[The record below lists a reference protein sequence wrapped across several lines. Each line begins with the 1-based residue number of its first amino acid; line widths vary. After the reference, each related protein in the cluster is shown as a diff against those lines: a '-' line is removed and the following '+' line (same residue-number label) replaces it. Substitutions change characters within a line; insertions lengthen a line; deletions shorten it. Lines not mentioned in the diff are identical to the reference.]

1 MVFIDCDVCAD
12 RYRRHWIGV
21 IFMALLSPFLWAWAA
36 LAALGRL
43 FQPRSR
49 QPRLCLLTG
58 SRPLRRDVARA
69 LRRVLAEL
77 ARFETKVPVDL
88 VVVQDR
94 VTRADG
100 ETLRVAVQRTRRGST
115 TLLTIR
121 LALHARG
128 TCYGPEALAATLAD
142 TLVALYEREAQ
153 ATPVLEVPARLPKE
167 APAAVSASA
176 PSRNGT
182 GDTRRARTAAITGTT
197 VLAQAKV
204 NDEADGTVSQFKPR
218 PGGLSN
224 DPPDQR

>member
-1 MVFIDCDVCAD
+1 MAFVDCSVCAD

-21 IFMALLSPFLWAWAA
+21 VLMILVSPFFWAWAA

-43 FQPRSR
+43 FGPHRR

-69 LRRVLAEL
+69 LRCVLAEL

-88 VVVQDR
+88 IVVQDR

-100 ETLRVAVQRTRRGST
+100 EPLRVAVQRTRRGST

-128 TCYGPEALAATLAD
+128 TCYEPEAAAATLAD
-142 TLVALYEREAQ
+142 TLAALYEREAQ

-167 APAAVSASA
+167 APAAVSAPA

-182 GDTRRARTAAITGTT
+182 GETRNARTALITGTT
-197 VLAQAKV
+197 VLARAKV
-204 NDEADGTVSQFKPR
+204 QDEADGTVSQFKPR
-218 PGGLSN
+218 PGGLSGN
-224 DPPDQR
+224 DPA

>member
-1 MVFIDCDVCAD
+1 MAFVDCSACAD
-12 RYRRHWIGV
+12 RYRRHWAGTVCAI
-21 IFMALLSPFLWAWAA
+21 LLSPLFWAWAA

-58 SRPLRRDVARA
+58 SRPLRREVARA

-88 VVVQDR
+88 IVVQDR

-100 ETLRVAVQRTRRGST
+100 EPLRLAVQRTRRGSS

-128 TCYGPEALAATLAD
+128 TCYGPEAVAATLAD
-142 TLVALYEREAQ
+142 TLAALYEREAQ

-167 APAAVSASA
+167 APAAVPVSA

-182 GDTRRARTAAITGTT
+182 GETRRARSALITGTT

-218 PGGLSN
+218 PGGLSGS
-224 DPPDQR
+224 DPA

>member
-1 MVFIDCDVCAD
+1 MAFVDCSACAE
-12 RYRRHWIGV
+12 RYRRHWAGIV
-21 IFMALLSPFLWAWAA
+21 LTILLSPFFWAWAA

-43 FQPRSR
+43 FRPRRR
-49 QPRLCLLTG
+49 QPRLCLLAG
-58 SRPLRRDVARA
+58 SRPLQRDVARA
-69 LRRVLAEL
+69 LRCVLAEL

-88 VVVQDR
+88 IVVQDR

-100 ETLRVAVQRTRRGST
+100 EPLRVAVQRTRRGST

-128 TCYGPEALAATLAD
+128 TCYGPEAVAATLAD
-142 TLVALYEREAQ
+142 TLAALYEREAQ
-153 ATPVLEVPARLPKE
+153 ASPVLEVPARLPKE
-167 APAAVSASA
+167 APAAVPAPA

-182 GDTRRARTAAITGTT
+182 GEVRRARTAPTTGTT

-218 PGGLSN
+218 PGGLTTN
-224 DPPDQR
+224 DPA

>member
-1 MVFIDCDVCAD
+1 MAFVDCSACAD

-21 IFMALLSPFLWAWAA
+21 VFAILLSPFFWAWAA

-43 FQPRSR
+43 LQPHRR

-58 SRPLRRDVARA
+58 SRPLRQDVARA

-77 ARFETKVPVDL
+77 ARFETRVPVDL
-88 VVVQDR
+88 IVVQDR

-100 ETLRVAVQRTRRGST
+100 EPLRVAVQRTRRGST
-115 TLLTIR
+115 ALLTIR

-128 TCYGPEALAATLAD
+128 TCYGPEAVAATLAD
-142 TLVALYEREAQ
+142 TLAALYEREAQ
-153 ATPVLEVPARLPKE
+153 TAPVLEVPARLPKE
-167 APAAVSASA
+167 APAAVPASA

-182 GDTRRARTAAITGTT
+182 GETHRARTGLITGTT

-218 PGGLSN
+218 PGGLSGS
-224 DPPDQR
+224 DPA

>member
-1 MVFIDCDVCAD
+1 MAFVDCSACAD

-21 IFMALLSPFLWAWAA
+21 IFMALLSPLVWGWAA

-43 FQPRSR
+43 SQPRRR

-58 SRPLRRDVARA
+58 SRPLRRDVAQA

-88 VVVQDR
+88 IVVQDR

-100 ETLRVAVQRTRRGST
+100 EPLRVAVQRTRRGST

-128 TCYGPEALAATLAD
+128 TCYGPEAVAAALAD
-142 TLVALYEREAQ
+142 TLAALYEREAQ

-167 APAAVSASA
+167 APAAVSVSA
-176 PSRNGT
+176 PSRKRT
-182 GDTRRARTAAITGTT
+182 GETGSARTLLTSGTT
-197 VLAQAKV
+197 VLARAKV
-204 NDEADGTVSQFKPR
+204 NDEADGTVAHFIPR
-218 PGGLSN
+218 PGGLSSN
-224 DPPDQR
+224 DPA

>member
-1 MVFIDCDVCAD
+1 MAFVDCSACAE

-21 IFMALLSPFLWAWAA
+21 IFMALLSPLVWGWAA
-36 LAALGRL
+36 LIALGRL
-43 FQPRSR
+43 FRPRPR

-58 SRPLRRDVARA
+58 SRPLRRDVARV

-100 ETLRVAVQRTRRGST
+100 EPLRVAVQRTRRGST

-121 LALHARG
+121 LALHART
-128 TCYGPEALAATLAD
+128 TCYGPEAVAATLAD
-142 TLVALYEREAQ
+142 TLAALYEREAQ
-153 ATPVLEVPARLPKE
+153 ATPVLEVPARLAKE
-167 APAAVSASA
+167 APAAVPGAAPA

-182 GDTRRARTAAITGTT
+182 GEVRRARTAPTTGTT

-204 NDEADGTVSQFKPR
+204 NDEADGTVAQFKPR
-218 PGGLSN
+218 PGGPSN
-224 DPPDQR
+224 DPA

>member
-21 IFMALLSPFLWAWAA
+21 IFMALLSPLFGAWAA
-36 LAALGRL
+36 LAALGR
-43 FQPRSR
+43 FSQPCPR

-100 ETLRVAVQRTRRGST
+100 EPLRVAVQRTRRGST

-128 TCYGPEALAATLAD
+128 TCYGPEAVAATLAD
-142 TLVALYEREAQ
+142 TLAALYEREAQ

-167 APAAVSASA
+167 APAAGPAPA

-182 GDTRRARTAAITGTT
+182 GET
-197 VLAQAKV
+197 
-204 NDEADGTVSQFKPR
+204 
-218 PGGLSN
+218 
-224 DPPDQR
+224 

>member
-1 MVFIDCDVCAD
+1 MAFVDCIACAD
-12 RYRRHWIGV
+12 RYRRHWVGV
-21 IFMALLSPFLWAWAA
+21 VLTILLSPFFWVWAA

-43 FQPRSR
+43 LQPRPR
-49 QPRLCLLTG
+49 QPRLCVLTG
-58 SRPLRRDVARA
+58 SRPLRRDMARM
-69 LRRVLAEL
+69 LGRVLAEL

-100 ETLRVAVQRTRRGST
+100 EPLRVIVQRTRRGST

-128 TCYGPEALAATLAD
+128 TCYGPEAVAATLAD

-153 ATPVLEVPARLPKE
+153 TAPLLELPASVPRE
-167 APAAVSASA
+167 APAGLAQPA

-182 GDTRRARTAAITGTT
+182 GPRGIPLARAR
-197 VLAQAKV
+197 V
-204 NDEADGTVSQFKPR
+204 NNEADGTISQFKPR
-218 PGGLSN
+218 PGGLSGN
-224 DPPDQR
+224 DPA